1 MRGPK
6 QTPIELSER
15 QRTILEQIVRRHSS
29 SQQQVKRVTLIL
41 TMASGKNN
49 QQTAQESG
57 VHRETVISWRHRWLD
72 AVARL
77 TAAEIAGVTDKELQV
92 MIEEVLMDEPRSGT
106 PVTFSAEQVT
116 QIIAIAC
123 SAPLASGRTISHWS
137 SREIAE
143 EAIKR
148 GIVEIISTRS
158 VERFLKRS
166 RLKTPSLSLLA
177 EY

>member
-6 QTPIELSER
+6 PTPIELSER

-57 VHRETVISWRHRWLD
+57 VHRETVISWRHRWLE
-72 AVARL
+72 AVDRL
-77 TAAEIAGVTDKELQV
+77 TAAEIAGVTESELQV

-123 SAPLASGRTISHWS
+123 SEPLASGRTISHWS

-166 RLKTPSLSLLA
+166 RLKTPSQSLLA

>member
-6 QTPIELSER
+6 PTPIELSER

-57 VHRETVISWRHRWLD
+57 VHRETVISWRHRWLE
-72 AVARL
+72 AVDRL
-77 TAAEIAGVTDKELQV
+77 TAAEIAGVTESELQV

-123 SAPLASGRTISHWS
+123 SEPLASRRTISHWS

-166 RLKTPSLSLLA
+166 RTYYPITVVIG
-177 EY
+177 